1 MLKCVLN
8 IFVKNIGKHF
18 TVSWDANLTNL
29 IKSMMLPFWC
39 KYVYHE
45 KNGNLLTDN
54 LLHRKAF
61 WVSLPDLKICTI
73 LLNLHTFQLKEFCRE
88 MGAEIY
94 PFDESIM

>member
-1 MLKCVLN
+1 
-8 IFVKNIGKHF
+8 
-18 TVSWDANLTNL
+18 
-29 IKSMMLPFWC
+29 MLPFWC
-39 KYVYHE
+39 KYEYHE

-61 WVSLPDLKICTI
+61 LVSLPNLKICTI